1 MPPWLSWWGEQD
13 EQQTVNVAELLEQV
27 ERQRAIIEEQARQIK
42 QAEQVVSDA
51 NEYLEAL
58 RAWLDAVPK
67 NKKEVTNVI

>member
-1 MPPWLSWWGEQD
+1 
-13 EQQTVNVAELLEQV
+13 VNVAELLEQV
-27 ERQRAIIEEQARQIK
+27 ERQRAIIQEQARQMK

-58 RAWLDAVPK
+58 RAWLDAIPT